1 MPEKYKDEGFTVSDR
16 RSFSSEG
23 ESRPETAPDEVV
35 QVKPQTNTA
44 PITTSSQHSAMPSAA
59 TLSSAMPTS
68 ESVEQPL
75 NQSLEQPSGAPP
87 PPTAAEQTEQ
97 ADAYRETN
105 LSMDEA
111 ITKELGHGAADL
123 EITFE
128 RFLGSIYM
136 TALMQMGMA
145 HEPGGQPRLD
155 ILGARQTIDTL
166 GLLAD
171 KTKGNLTPAEQN
183 FLQNA
188 LYELRMAYL
197 EVTNAI
203 ARGPQPGAPG
213 PVLK

>member
-1 MPEKYKDEGFTVSDR
+1 MPEKYKDEGFKVSDR
-16 RSFSSEG
+16 RLFSSEG
-23 ESRPETAPDEVV
+23 DLRSDVAEETIPQPE
-35 QVKPQTNTA
+35 
-44 PITTSSQHSAMPSAA
+44 
-59 TLSSAMPTS
+59 
-68 ESVEQPL
+68 
-75 NQSLEQPSGAPP
+75 APP
-87 PPTAAEQTEQ
+87 VAEAASPEPTPEAPPVPTLAEQTEQ
-97 ADAYRETN
+97 ADAYRKTN

-111 ITKELGHGAADL
+111 ISKELGSGASDL

-171 KTKGNLTPAEQN
+171 KTRGNLTAAEQN

-197 EVTNAI
+197 EVTNAL

-213 PVLK
+213 SVIK